1 MTARMRPFQRSLPMQ
16 LMLAREA
23 VMQRFRP
30 HLNGHGL
37 TDQQWRIIRALNEV
51 DSLDIAALG
60 RACCL
65 HTASLSRILPNL
77 EADGLVSRRADKR
90 DQRRVSV
97 SLTAKGRKLFETV
110 APQSEA
116 IYPQLA
122 QEIGPHRLEQIYT
135 LLDEAIGI
143 LEKPRRPVKAAAARS
158 REATKRG
165 KVRPVSLPPRSG
177 GEGRSTE

>member
-1 MTARMRPFQRSLPMQ
+1 MSVRMRPFQRSLPMQ

-30 HLNGHGL
+30 HLNEHGL
-37 TDQQWRIIRALNEV
+37 TDQQWRIVRALNEV
-51 DSLDIAALG
+51 EAMDIAALG

-65 HTASLSRILPNL
+65 HTASLSRTLPNL
-77 EADGLVSRRADKR
+77 EAGGLVSRRADKQ

-116 IYPQLA
+116 IYAQLA
-122 QEIGPHRLEQIYT
+122 QDIGPQRIELIYG
-135 LLDEAIGI
+135 LLDEVIGI
-143 LEKPRRPVKAAAARS
+143 LQKPRPQVKSAAARS
-158 REATKRG
+158 RASVRRG
-165 KVRPVSLPPRSG
+165 KAG
-177 GEGRSTE
+177 

>member
-1 MTARMRPFQRSLPMQ
+1 MRPFQRSLPMQ

-30 HLNGHGL
+30 HLNEHGL
-37 TDQQWRIIRALNEV
+37 TDQQWRIVRALNEV
-51 DSLDIAALG
+51 EAMDIAALS

-65 HTASLSRILPNL
+65 HTASLSRTLPNL
-77 EADGLVSRRADKR
+77 EAGGLVSRRADTQ

-116 IYPQLA
+116 IYAQLA
-122 QEIGPHRLEQIYT
+122 QDIGPQRIELIYG
-135 LLDEAIGI
+135 LLDEVIGI
-143 LEKPRRPVKAAAARS
+143 LQKPRPQVKSAAASS
-158 REATKRG
+158 RASVRRG
-165 KVRPVSLPPRSG
+165 KAG
-177 GEGRSTE
+177 

>member
-1 MTARMRPFQRSLPMQ
+1 MTSRLRPFQRSLPMQ

-30 HLNGHGL
+30 HLNEHGL

-51 DSLDIAALG
+51 DAVDIAELA

-65 HTASLSRILPNL
+65 HTASLSRTLPNL
-77 EADGLVSRRADKR
+77 EAEGLIARRGNKQ

-97 SLTAKGRKLFETV
+97 SLTAKGRRLFDTV

-116 IYPQLA
+116 IYARLA
-122 QEIGPHRLEQIYT
+122 KDIGPQRLEQVYA
-135 LLDEAIGI
+135 LLDEVIGI
-143 LEKPRRPVKAAAARS
+143 LEKPRPAVKSVAARA
-158 REATKRG
+158 RAVVRRG
-165 KVRPVSLPPRSG
+165 KAG
-177 GEGRSTE
+177 

>member
-1 MTARMRPFQRSLPMQ
+1 MTSRMRPFQRSLPMQ

-30 HLNGHGL
+30 HLNANGL
-37 TDQQWRIIRALNEV
+37 TDQQWRIVRALNEV
-51 DSLDIAALG
+51 DAMDIAALS

-77 EADGLVSRRADKR
+77 EAAGLMSRKANKQ

-116 IYPQLA
+116 IYAQLA
-122 QEIGPHRLEQIYT
+122 QEIGAQRMEQIYS
-135 LLDEAIGI
+135 LLDDVIGI
-143 LEKPRRPVKAAAARS
+143 LDTPRPRAKSAAARS
-158 REATKRG
+158 RAAVRRG
-165 KVRPVSLPPRSG
+165 KARSG
-177 GEGRSTE
+177 HG

>member
-1 MTARMRPFQRSLPMQ
+1 MTSRMRPFQRSLPMQ

-30 HLNGHGL
+30 HLNAQGL

-51 DSLDIAALG
+51 ETMDIAALG

-77 EADGLVSRRADKR
+77 EAEGLVSRRANTQ

-97 SLTAKGRKLFETV
+97 SLSAKGRKLFENV

-116 IYPQLA
+116 IYAQLA
-122 QEIGPHRLEQIYT
+122 RDIGAQRIEQIYS
-135 LLDEAIGI
+135 LLDDVIGI
-143 LEKPRRPVKAAAARS
+143 LETPRPISKSAAARK
-158 REATKRG
+158 RVAVRRG
-165 KVRPVSLPPRSG
+165 KA
-177 GEGRSTE
+177 T

>member
-1 MTARMRPFQRSLPMQ
+1 MTSRMRPFQRSLPMQ

-30 HLNGHGL
+30 HLNSQGL

-51 DSLDIAALG
+51 ESLDIAALG

-77 EADGLVSRRADKR
+77 EAEGFVSRKANTQ

-97 SLTAKGRKLFETV
+97 SLTAKGRKLFESV

-116 IYPQLA
+116 IYAQLA
-122 QEIGPHRLEQIYT
+122 HEIGAQRIEQIYN
-135 LLDEAIGI
+135 LLDDVIGI
-143 LEKPRRPVKAAAARS
+143 LEKPRPKVKSAAARS
-158 REATKRG
+158 RATVRRG
-165 KVRPVSLPPRSG
+165 KAGTRDG
-177 GEGRSTE
+177 

>member
-1 MTARMRPFQRSLPMQ
+1 MTSRMRPFQRSLPMQ

-30 HLNGHGL
+30 HLNAQGL
-37 TDQQWRIIRALNEV
+37 TDQQWRIVRALNEGEGM
-51 DSLDIAALG
+51 DIAALG

-77 EADGLVSRRADKR
+77 EAEGFVSRKTNTQ

-97 SLTAKGRKLFETV
+97 SLTARGRKLFETV

-116 IYPQLA
+116 IYAQLA
-122 QEIGPHRLEQIYT
+122 QEIGAQRMEQIYR
-135 LLDEAIGI
+135 LLDDVIGI
-143 LEKPRRPVKAAAARS
+143 LEKPRPKVKSAAARS
-158 REATKRG
+158 RATVLRG
-165 KVRPVSLPPRSG
+165 KAGTSHG
-177 GEGRSTE
+177 

>member
-1 MTARMRPFQRSLPMQ
+1 MTSRMRPFQRSLPMQ

-30 HLNGHGL
+30 HLNAQGL
-37 TDQQWRIIRALNEV
+37 TDQQWRIVRALNEGEGM
-51 DSLDIAALG
+51 DIAALG

-77 EADGLVSRRADKR
+77 EAEGLVSRKANTQ

-97 SLTAKGRKLFETV
+97 SLTARGRKLFEAV

-116 IYPQLA
+116 IYAQLA
-122 QEIGPHRLEQIYT
+122 QEIGAQRMEQIYR
-135 LLDEAIGI
+135 LLDDVIGI
-143 LEKPRRPVKAAAARS
+143 LETPVPKVKSAAARS
-158 REATKRG
+158 RATVRRG
-165 KVRPVSLPPRSG
+165 KTGASHG
-177 GEGRSTE
+177 

>member
-1 MTARMRPFQRSLPMQ
+1 MSVRMRPFQRSLPMQ

-30 HLNGHGL
+30 HLNEHGL
-37 TDQQWRIIRALNEV
+37 TDQQWRIVRALNEV
-51 DSLDIAALG
+51 EAMDIAALS

-65 HTASLSRILPNL
+65 HTASLSRTLPNL
-77 EADGLVSRRADKR
+77 EAGGLVSRRADTQ

-116 IYPQLA
+116 IYAQLA
-122 QEIGPHRLEQIYT
+122 QDIGPQRIELIYG
-135 LLDEAIGI
+135 LLDEVIGI
-143 LEKPRRPVKAAAARS
+143 LQKPRPQVKSAAASS
-158 REATKRG
+158 RASVRRG
-165 KVRPVSLPPRSG
+165 KAG
-177 GEGRSTE
+177 

>member
-1 MTARMRPFQRSLPMQ
+1 MTSRMRPFQRSLPMQ

-30 HLNGHGL
+30 HLNAHGL

-51 DSLDIAALG
+51 EALDIAALG

-65 HTASLSRILPNL
+65 HTASLSRSLPNL
-77 EADGLVSRRADKR
+77 EADGLISRRANKQ

-116 IYPQLA
+116 IYAQLA
-122 QEIGPHRLEQIYT
+122 LEIGPQRMEQIYV
-135 LLDEAIGI
+135 LLDEVIGI
-143 LEKPRRPVKAAAARS
+143 LDKRRPPVKSAAARTRS
-158 REATKRG
+158 AVRRG
-165 KVRPVSLPPRSG
+165 KAGSRHG
-177 GEGRSTE
+177 

>member
-1 MTARMRPFQRSLPMQ
+1 MSARMRPFQRSLPMQ

-30 HLNGHGL
+30 HLNEHGL
-37 TDQQWRIIRALNEV
+37 TDQQWRIVRALNEV
-51 DSLDIAALG
+51 EAMDIAALG

-65 HTASLSRILPNL
+65 HTASLSRTLPNL
-77 EADGLVSRRADKR
+77 EAGGLVSRKADTQ

-116 IYPQLA
+116 IYAQLA
-122 QEIGPHRLEQIYT
+122 REIGAQRIEQIYG
-135 LLDEAIGI
+135 LLDEVIGI
-143 LEKPRRPVKAAAARS
+143 LEKPRPAVKSAAARS
-158 REATKRG
+158 RVAVRRG
-165 KVRPVSLPPRSG
+165 RAG
-177 GEGRSTE
+177 

>member
-1 MTARMRPFQRSLPMQ
+1 MSVRMRPFQRSLTMQ

-30 HLNGHGL
+30 HLNEHGL
-37 TDQQWRIIRALNEV
+37 TDQQWRIVRALNEV
-51 DSLDIAALG
+51 EAMDIAALG

-65 HTASLSRILPNL
+65 HTASLSRTLPNL
-77 EADGLVSRRADKR
+77 EAGGLVSRRADKQ

-116 IYPQLA
+116 IYAQLA
-122 QEIGPHRLEQIYT
+122 QDIGPQRIELIYG
-135 LLDEAIGI
+135 LLDEVIGI
-143 LEKPRRPVKAAAARS
+143 LQKPRPQVKSAAARS
-158 REATKRG
+158 RASVRRG
-165 KVRPVSLPPRSG
+165 KAG
-177 GEGRSTE
+177 